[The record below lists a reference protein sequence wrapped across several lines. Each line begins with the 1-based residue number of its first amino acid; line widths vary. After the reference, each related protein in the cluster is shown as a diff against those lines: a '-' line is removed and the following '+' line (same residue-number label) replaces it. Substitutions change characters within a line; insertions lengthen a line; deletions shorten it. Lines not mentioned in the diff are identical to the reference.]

1 MLADIGEGA
10 DIDGDDEFD
19 YSKHVNLIAST
30 LLEMNDANKRVC
42 T

>member
-19 YSKHVNLIAST
+19 YRKHVNLIAST